1 MCVYVFVDLGFYF
14 SVCLS
19 VCPSAC
25 AGCHFNALTNA
36 AYQILITNLCI
47 IIAQATTF
55 VSHCRVVSQRQQQW
69 EPLNRIDTLCTFIT
83 YLQKT
88 ANGREN
94 FSRTFRLYLSPF
106 ALLLPYHVPFSFRYL
121 PFELDKLKF
130 NNSKRFIELIS
141 NVQTHVQTQ
150 THTHTYLCIKSS
162 SFVLFPI

>member
-19 VCPSAC
+19 VRLPY

-69 EPLNRIDTLCTFIT
+69 EPLNRIDTLCTFIA

-150 THTHTYLCIKSS
+150 THTHTHV
-162 SFVLFPI
+162 FVY

>member
-69 EPLNRIDTLCTFIT
+69 EPLNRIDTLCTFIA

-94 FSRTFRLYLSPF
+94 FSRTFRLCLSPF
-106 ALLLPYHVPFSFRYL
+106 ALLLPYLVPFSFRYL